1 MKRTLSKLG
10 AIAQISL
17 ASLIMLVTFSCQSD
31 DNGMDP
37 VKDTENPSIYVLS
50 PTSEE
55 MYVTTDNTITI
66 SGAADDNDILGSI
79 SYVTNTGAK
88 GVASGLEDWTISNMP
103 LSEGDNNVVITAT
116 DKSGNTGVANI
127 TITKNQYLTFLGTPT
142 IDHDVIYANDPT
154 TIWITANIAP
164 NEHLITSSVRLI
176 EVDDNNNEI
185 GEICS
190 LYDDGNLEHGDE
202 IKGDNVF
209 SVKHVFKYSGEQTKK
224 FRVSARTKEDAG
236 EVEGF
241 SAIFVLTVVDRSI
254 AEQKVLEMM
263 RTQQDIEKKLTDLSS
278 LPVNEKATQ
287 LMEWMK
293 GNPKIAEVK
302 EENGLV
308 TIKHQSGLISYV
320 SITDGSNYKGGS
332 GNDGDRYKTPSIPLV
347 QQTRGVLHAPMRRV
361 MNAGQQT
368 KDNTIVLNRKV
379 LVWAPF
385 ESGNDPGVFSRA
397 MYTSLNGIFENSPV
411 DFVVRHVQDQACTRI
426 SLEDI
431 SQYGIIV
438 FDTHGSGGN
447 LIYTREKT
455 SFEQDVEE
463 DRNIVLQFWSGLCCL
478 VTTAGGNSNALGTY
492 YAVTS
497 KYIRNKVVG
506 RFPNTIVFNGS
517 CESLKTRQL
526 SDAFIS
532 KGAKTYLGFREKVG
546 VDICIEKANE
556 FFTAFTGNEL
566 KKTGEAYRYDKFMD
580 GDHENE
586 YLMTGSKE
594 MHFYLGLINGDFEY
608 GNLNGWDVS
617 GDGRVITQLGSQRPT
632 QETFMGIVSTG
643 LGYTTDY
650 GCISQTFLV
659 TNETQLSI
667 KWNFLSEEFLEY
679 VGSSYQDYLKVT
691 IVDGDN
697 EEVLI
702 NKSIDQFASDY
713 TLSMVSPGIVFDK
726 GDVYTTGWITSTFDI
741 SKYKGKKVKLVIET
755 GDIGDSIYDSATL
768 LDEIRVF

>member
-31 DNGMDP
+31 DNGMDS

-66 SGAADDNDILGSI
+66 SGAADDNDNLGSI

-224 FRVSARTKEDAG
+224 FRVSARTNEDAG

-241 SAIFVLTVVDRSI
+241 SAIFVLTVVDHSI

-263 RTQQDIEKKLTDLSS
+263 KTQQDIEKKLTDLSS

-293 GNPKIAEVK
+293 AI
-302 EENGLV
+302 
-308 TIKHQSGLISYV
+308 
-320 SITDGSNYKGGS
+320 
-332 GNDGDRYKTPSIPLV
+332 
-347 QQTRGVLHAPMRRV
+347 RR
-361 MNAGQQT
+361 
-368 KDNTIVLNRKV
+368 LPR
-379 LVWAPF
+379 
-385 ESGNDPGVFSRA
+385 
-397 MYTSLNGIFENSPV
+397 
-411 DFVVRHVQDQACTRI
+411 
-426 SLEDI
+426 
-431 SQYGIIV
+431 
-438 FDTHGSGGN
+438 
-447 LIYTREKT
+447 
-455 SFEQDVEE
+455 
-463 DRNIVLQFWSGLCCL
+463 
-478 VTTAGGNSNALGTY
+478 
-492 YAVTS
+492 
-497 KYIRNKVVG
+497 
-506 RFPNTIVFNGS
+506 
-517 CESLKTRQL
+517 
-526 SDAFIS
+526 
-532 KGAKTYLGFREKVG
+532 
-546 VDICIEKANE
+546 
-556 FFTAFTGNEL
+556 
-566 KKTGEAYRYDKFMD
+566 
-580 GDHENE
+580 
-586 YLMTGSKE
+586 
-594 MHFYLGLINGDFEY
+594 
-608 GNLNGWDVS
+608 
-617 GDGRVITQLGSQRPT
+617 
-632 QETFMGIVSTG
+632 
-643 LGYTTDY
+643 
-650 GCISQTFLV
+650 
-659 TNETQLSI
+659 
-667 KWNFLSEEFLEY
+667 
-679 VGSSYQDYLKVT
+679 
-691 IVDGDN
+691 
-697 EEVLI
+697 
-702 NKSIDQFASDY
+702 
-713 TLSMVSPGIVFDK
+713 
-726 GDVYTTGWITSTFDI
+726 
-741 SKYKGKKVKLVIET
+741 
-755 GDIGDSIYDSATL
+755 
-768 LDEIRVF
+768 